1 MIHDK
6 IRAKMLKVLWL
17 PFMFYLEILADY
29 FNSKF
34 LIVNFF
40 ILIFVRREP
49 PLHESERKRRS
60 KISLILIGNPVDT
73 RPIDAGINYIFFK

>member
-6 IRAKMLKVLWL
+6 IRAKMLKVSWL

-49 PLHESERKRRS
+49 PLHESES
-60 KISLILIGNPVDT
+60 
-73 RPIDAGINYIFFK
+73 